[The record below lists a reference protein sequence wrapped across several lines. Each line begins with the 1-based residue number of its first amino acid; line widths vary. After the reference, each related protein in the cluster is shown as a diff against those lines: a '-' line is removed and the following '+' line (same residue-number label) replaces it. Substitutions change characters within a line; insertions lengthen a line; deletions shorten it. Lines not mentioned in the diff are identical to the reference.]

1 MRTFGMA
8 RWLALALVAV
18 AWGLPLNADAAPA
31 AATARIEGFV
41 SSSDAT
47 SITVALRNND
57 QVRVTATPD
66 TQIIL
71 RTPAQLTAIKPND
84 FVAVTSR
91 REPDGALT
99 ALLINILPPEY
110 KGRMREVQ
118 FVMDTGNMMTNAV
131 VFQNVRKIEGRTLYL
146 RMPDGPSVINVP
158 AMTDVFRLAVVK
170 LTDLKPG
177 MRIVVRG
184 ASNPD
189 GSLVAV
195 GITADALP
203 K

>member
-1 MRTFGMA
+1 MKSLRRAT
-8 RWLALALVAV
+8 WLLLALGM

-66 TQIIL
+66 TQILL

-203 K
+203 R